1 MAVTDKP
8 VDPGPAAQVR
18 CEWHRWVSTHQPN
31 FPVYWIRQCSIC
43 EYYDPDDMAKEIAK
57 VASTCT
63 HAALSAENERLI
75 VEVARLRAG
84 ESAPDDVRPAD
95 CWPTPAQ
102 FIRQWNELNA
112 AERLD
117 EAAQIINTRER
128 EFSARIRG
136 VVEGR

>member
-1 MAVTDKP
+1 MASNLSERIDTYRNAVGTRISNPATRTAIAKECMAVAT
-8 VDPGPAAQVR
+8 
-18 CEWHRWVSTHQPN
+18 
-31 FPVYWIRQCSIC
+31 
-43 EYYDPDDMAKEIAK
+43 
-57 VASTCT
+57 
-63 HAALSAENERLI
+63 AEEADLRTE
-75 VEVARLRAG
+75 VERLRAG

-102 FIRQWNELNA
+102 FIRQWNELTA

-128 EFSARIRG
+128 ESSARIRG